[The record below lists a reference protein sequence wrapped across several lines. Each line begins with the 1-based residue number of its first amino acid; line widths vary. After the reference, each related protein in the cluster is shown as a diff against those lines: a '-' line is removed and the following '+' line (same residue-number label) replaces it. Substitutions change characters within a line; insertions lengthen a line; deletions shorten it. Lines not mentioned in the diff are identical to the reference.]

1 MKIRISLLALSLS
14 LAVVP
19 VMAKDKVKAV
29 DEAPVA
35 LTCDGVYGPK
45 SSDAL
50 VRETFGD
57 ENVET
62 GMVYGV
68 EGVEYK
74 ATTVYPNDPER
85 AMRFSWFDEDKL
97 EYLSSVELSPSQ
109 ETPTGVK
116 IGMSVAEVEAING
129 APFTLGGFWWDYG
142 GGSTFDTGVLADA
155 HSNDDGGCGF
165 WIGFAPADEYPA
177 DLDVSAVS
185 GEVMVPSSEPLL
197 EKLDVRVESINL
209 GYAWP
214 DELPQP
220 EY

>member
-1 MKIRISLLALSLS
+1 MNFRISLIALS
-14 LAVVP
+14 LAVAVTP
-19 VMAKDKVKAV
+19 AMAKDKVKTTS
-29 DEAPVA
+29 DAPVA
-35 LTCDGVYGPK
+35 VTCDGVFGPK

-62 GMVYGV
+62 GLVYGV
-68 EGVEYK
+68 EGIEFE
-74 ATTVYPNDPER
+74 ASTVYPNDPDR
-85 AMRFSWFDEDKL
+85 VMQFSWFDDEKH

-116 IGMSVAEVEAING
+116 IGMTVAEVEAING

-142 GGSTFDTGVLADA
+142 GGSTFETGALANPDE
-155 HSNDDGGCGF
+155 GCGF
-165 WIGFAPADEYPA
+165 WIGFAPTEDYPQ

-185 GEVMVPSSEPLL
+185 GEVTVPSSEPLL
-197 EKLDVRVESINL
+197 KTLDVRVQSINL

-214 DELPQP
+214 EELPQP